1 MRDESANQAP
11 PDFLFVDYYD
21 DNPQNR
27 SIETQKRAFAQKTH
41 QRKKRIAAVERL
53 KTVTLPLRQRL
64 PLAYKAVAKTSKPSE
79 DNTKDK
85 LESEK
90 DTGTITDLRNLQ
102 FMQLTLMQRVLSP
115 GKQLGQGFVDPF
127 QTASVPMTECMDS
140 FFHHRTWNL
149 CVASALA
156 LSFCSGDRNQKNP

>member
-1 MRDESANQAP
+1 
-11 PDFLFVDYYD
+11 
-21 DNPQNR
+21 
-27 SIETQKRAFAQKTH
+27 
-41 QRKKRIAAVERL
+41 L

-90 DTGTITDLRNLQ
+90 ETGTITDLRNLQ
-102 FMQLTLMQRVLSP
+102 FMQLTLMKRVLSP

-140 FFHHRTWNL
+140 FFHHRTWNP
-149 CVASALA
+149 CAASALA
-156 LSFCSGDRNQKNP
+156 LSFCSGDRIKKPPNDA